1 MINFVPPVTPGG
13 ALTYCFPKRKTDF
26 SLTKPRTMSTLL
38 VRILPPLI
46 TTLLLCPSWAWS
58 FAGIGG
64 VNTNVGGGVIGGIS
78 FSMRPPPM
86 YRQVQRRASLI
97 LLAEKSSTKKE
108 RSSSGEGF
116 GKAGGAKLSS
126 TSSPSPLQ
134 QSMDYPPSR
143 SSSDGNKS
151 LRTTSLDDDS
161 CRSVGMSSP
170 DERSR
175 SILRSKFGL
184 KSYEEQQA
192 DLGDYRALANA
203 ENKVKT
209 RNKLR
214 NIESLWPEDRDLLAV
229 LPPSVI
235 RGIDTILKF
244 GLGLSTVLF
253 ILAGI
258 CITIE
263 AGSKATG
270 YPLPDGL
277 EIWIVNVVEPNFT
290 PGLGILLAFSVS
302 LGIFSVS
309 LGGSASSTY
318 REK

>member
-1 MINFVPPVTPGG
+1 M
-13 ALTYCFPKRKTDF
+13 
-26 SLTKPRTMSTLL
+26 
-38 VRILPPLI
+38 
-46 TTLLLCPSWAWS
+46 TTLLLCPSLGWS

-64 VNTNVGGGVIGGIS
+64 GNVGGGVIGG
-78 FSMRPPPM
+78 FSYSTRTPTSPL
-86 YRQVQRRASLI
+86 QRRATLI

-116 GKAGGAKLSS
+116 GKGGGSSVGRSLSSS
-126 TSSPSPLQ
+126 TSTFSPL
-134 QSMDYPPSR
+134 QSMDYPSSR
-143 SSSDGNKS
+143 SSSSSSDSNNKS
-151 LRTTSLDDDS
+151 LGTTSLDDDDDS
-161 CRSVGMSSP
+161 SRSMGMSP

>member
-1 MINFVPPVTPGG
+1 MYYIYVENNLRRHTN
-13 ALTYCFPKRKTDF
+13 TYEP
-26 SLTKPRTMSTLL
+26 TMCTLVL
-38 VRILPPLI
+38 LIPPL
-46 TTLLLCPSWAWS
+46 TTLLLCPSLAWS

-64 VNTNVGGGVIGGIS
+64 NNGGVIGGGS
-78 FSMRPPPM
+78 FSVWQTSSPQRPSSSRM
-86 YRQVQRRASLI
+86 TAIIQRRATATI
-97 LLAEKSSTKKE
+97 LLAERSTKE
-108 RSSSGEGF
+108 GRSSGGEGF
-116 GKAGGAKLSS
+116 GKGGGRVSS
-126 TSSPSPLQ
+126 SMPTSSPLQ
-134 QSMDYPPSR
+134 SIDSLTR
-143 SSSDGNKS
+143 SSSIDISDINKAPG
-151 LRTTSLDDDS
+151 TTSINDDDDS
-161 CRSVGMSSP
+161 SSLVSP

-175 SILRSKFGL
+175 TILRSKFGL

-203 ENKVKT
+203 ENKAKT

-235 RGIDTILKF
+235 RGIDTILKL
-244 GLGLSTVLF
+244 GLGISTVLF
-253 ILAGI
+253 VVAGI
-258 CITIE
+258 FITIE

-270 YPLPDGL
+270 SPLPDGL
-277 EIWIVNVVEPNFT
+277 EGWIVNVVEPNFT

-318 REK
+318 REKK

>member
-1 MINFVPPVTPGG
+1 MN
-13 ALTYCFPKRKTDF
+13 
-26 SLTKPRTMSTLL
+26 TLVL
-38 VRILPPLI
+38 LIPPL

-64 VNTNVGGGVIGGIS
+64 NNGGVIGGGS
-78 FSMRPPPM
+78 FSV
-86 YRQVQRRASLI
+86 RQTRRRTLRRRGTI
-97 LLAEKSSTKKE
+97 LLAERSTKGG
-108 RSSSGEGF
+108 RGGGGEGF
-116 GKAGGAKLSS
+116 GKGGGRASSSTS
-126 TSSPSPLQ
+126 TSSPLQ
-134 QSMDYPPSR
+134 SIDSLTR
-143 SSSDGNKS
+143 SVSVDIDINKAPG
-151 LRTTSLDDDS
+151 TTSIINDDDDDS
-161 CRSVGMSSP
+161 SSSLVSP

-175 SILRSKFGL
+175 TILRSKFGL
-184 KSYEEQQA
+184 KSYEEQRA

-203 ENKVKT
+203 ENKAKT

-235 RGIDTILKF
+235 RGIDTILKL
-244 GLGLSTVLF
+244 GLGISTVLF
-253 ILAGI
+253 VVAGI
-258 CITIE
+258 FITIE

-270 YPLPDGL
+270 SPLPDGL
-277 EIWIVNVVEPNFT
+277 EGWIVNVVEPNFT

-318 REK
+318 REKK

>member
-1 MINFVPPVTPGG
+1 MN
-13 ALTYCFPKRKTDF
+13 
-26 SLTKPRTMSTLL
+26 TLL
-38 VRILPPLI
+38 VRIIIPPL
-46 TTLLLCPSWAWS
+46 TTLLLCPSLAWS
-58 FAGIGG
+58 FAGISGG
-64 VNTNVGGGVIGGIS
+64 NNGGVIGGGS
-78 FSMRPPPM
+78 YSTQTPPPTTSIP
-86 YRQVQRRASLI
+86 RRATLI
-97 LLAEKSSTKKE
+97 LLAEKSTTKG
-108 RSSSGEGF
+108 RGSGEGF
-116 GKAGGAKLSS
+116 GKGGGRVSSSSTS
-126 TSSPSPLQ
+126 TSSPLQ
-134 QSMDYPPSR
+134 SIDSLTR
-143 SSSDGNKS
+143 SSSSSSIDSKNKIPGTPS
-151 LRTTSLDDDS
+151 LNDDDS
-161 CRSVGMSSP
+161 SSSSMVSP

-175 SILRSKFGL
+175 TILRSKFGL

-203 ENKVKT
+203 ENKAKT

-235 RGIDTILKF
+235 RGIDTILKL
-244 GLGLSTVLF
+244 GLGISTVLF
-253 ILAGI
+253 VIAGI
-258 CITIE
+258 FITIE

-270 YPLPDGL
+270 SPLPDGL
-277 EIWIVNVVEPNFT
+277 EGWIVNVVEPNFT